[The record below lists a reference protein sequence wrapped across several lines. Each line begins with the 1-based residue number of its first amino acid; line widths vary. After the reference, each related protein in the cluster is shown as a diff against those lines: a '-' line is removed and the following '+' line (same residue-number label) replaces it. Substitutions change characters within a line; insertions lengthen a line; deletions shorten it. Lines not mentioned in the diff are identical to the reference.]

1 MTNIVKL
8 FLLGLLTWILPFI
21 AAFFFMDKNGSLSID
36 VFLFKTIMILIGG
49 ITGAIAIILYFKKI
63 ESAYFKQGLLSGT
76 VWLLINIVLDLFILI
91 PMSKMSYPDYFMQIG
106 LRYLMIPI
114 MALLVGYLLETKSS
128 KSQ

>member
-1 MTNIVKL
+1 MTNIVRL
-8 FLLGLLTWILPFI
+8 FLLGLITWIVPFVT
-21 AAFFFMDKNGSLSID
+21 AFFFMDKSGSLSIN
-36 VFLFKTIMILIGG
+36 VFLFKTIMILTGG
-49 ITGAIAIILYFKKI
+49 ITGAIALILFFKKI
-63 ESAYFKQGLLSGT
+63 ESAYFKQGFITGT
-76 VWLLINIVLDLFILI
+76 VWFFINIVLDLFMLI